1 MDHIVEALKN
11 FKPIGQRQT
20 ILNIHGVTVLDDSYN
35 ANPLSMEMAFSSL
48 AQMNAEHRYLV
59 LGDMGELGKFEKQLH
74 FKTGAK
80 AAQFSLTV

>member
-1 MDHIVEALKN
+1 
-11 FKPIGQRQT
+11 
-20 ILNIHGVTVLDDSYN
+20 
-35 ANPLSMEMAFSSL
+35 MEMAFSSL

-80 AAQFSLTV
+80 AAQFSFDGLITVGPLCHELARGAKENGMEMFSALNPARMRQNALWIL